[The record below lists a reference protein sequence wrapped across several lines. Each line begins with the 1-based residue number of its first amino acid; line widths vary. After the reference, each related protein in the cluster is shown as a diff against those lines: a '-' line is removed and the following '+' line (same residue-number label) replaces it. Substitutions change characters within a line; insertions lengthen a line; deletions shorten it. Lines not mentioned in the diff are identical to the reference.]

1 MAHRLVF
8 LLSSGVDTVTDE
20 RWSAR
25 LKIPAVYIVSSHS
38 THASNN
44 TVGLVTPAIAGQPA
58 LLTGP
63 DVVETEHQKHFSDTK
78 FCEICNILLYT
89 LLLQYIYYEHS
100 NILIYINILI
110 RVFI

>member
-63 DVVETEHQKHFSDTK
+63 DVVELSIK
-78 FCEICNILLYT
+78 NIFQTQNSVKYV
-89 LLLQYIYYEHS
+89 IYYY
-100 NILIYINILI
+100 ILYYYNIYIMNTAIY
-110 RVFI
+110 